1 MRALLAWFV
10 AWIVLVAMQM
20 VTGGLLLHG
29 MPAAKAGGFGMFA
42 LSDALQVL
50 VLVVLARVMVLSGW
64 RRAMALFAVAWG
76 LQVNDL
82 IEAVYF
88 RLPIPRS
95 LLPALFLD
103 TFIVTLVLCLVVAPM
118 APAAKSQ
125 LTCWP
130 ADRSPGSW
138 IRRVIVADL
147 LYLALYLSAGVLVW
161 PFVREFY
168 SALTIPPL
176 PAVIAM
182 QILFRGLVMSGL
194 VAVLV
199 GTLSGS
205 RIRVALYTGLALS
218 VLGGVAPL
226 LAPNAFFPD
235 SVRWAHMV
243 ETGTSNF
250 LYGVLA
256 ALLFAS
262 PPRPVLPAAESI
274 ENAPSRQSS
283 PS

>member
-1 MRALLAWFV
+1 
-10 AWIVLVAMQM
+10 
-20 VTGGLLLHG
+20 
-29 MPAAKAGGFGMFA
+29 
-42 LSDALQVL
+42 
-50 VLVVLARVMVLSGW
+50 
-64 RRAMALFAVAWG
+64 
-76 LQVNDL
+76 
-82 IEAVYF
+82 
-88 RLPIPRS
+88 
-95 LLPALFLD
+95 
-103 TFIVTLVLCLVVAPM
+103 
-118 APAAKSQ
+118 
-125 LTCWP
+125 
-130 ADRSPGSW
+130 
-138 IRRVIVADL
+138 VIVADL